1 MLQPKE
7 KESEEKGQ
15 TLESN
20 HTQRSFII
28 SASNG
33 PENYVPDNKADFILK
48 VVRGSR
54 MTKGLQRREHVSSIN
69 HHNKRNHNKISRG
82 KSYLCIPQRKCREN

>member
-20 HTQRSFII
+20 HIQRSFII

-48 VVRGSR
+48 VVRGS
-54 MTKGLQRREHVSSIN
+54 
-69 HHNKRNHNKISRG
+69 
-82 KSYLCIPQRKCREN
+82 